1 MPLKWGKGG
10 IEMDYKE
17 IFGEE
22 LGTQIEGV
30 IAEKNI
36 NLIVDDKEKPAYIPK
51 SRFDELVG
59 AKNQFKTQVGELSN
73 ELEALKKNAK
83 GNEELTQ
90 AIQELQN
97 KNTEWETK
105 YNKTLIDN
113 AVKMQALHHKAL
125 DPSDLAKFLDYNE
138 LTLDEEGNV
147 KGLKEQIDGLKETK
161 AYLFE
166 QDKKNNNNNATN
178 PTNVVIQKSL
188 EEQHQEAVKNG
199 NQALAIHLK
208 NKMFG
213 IN

>member
-1 MPLKWGKGG
+1 
-10 IEMDYKE
+10 MDYKE

-22 LGTQIEGV
+22 LATQIEGV

-36 NLIVDDKEKPAYIPK
+36 NLILDDKEKPAYIPK
-51 SRFDELVG
+51 DRFNEVIG
-59 AKNQFKTQVGELSN
+59 AKNELKATVGALSGEL
-73 ELEALKKNAK
+73 ETLKKSAK
-83 GNEELTQ
+83 GNEELTN

-97 KNTEWETK
+97 KNTEWESK
-105 YNKTLIDN
+105 YNKTLVDN

-166 QDKKNNNNNATN
+166 QEKQSNNNTATN
-178 PTNVVIQKSL
+178 PVNVVVNKDLDEQYNDAIKS
-188 EEQHQEAVKNG
+188 G
-199 NQALAIHLK
+199 NQTLAIALK
-208 NKMFG
+208 NKMFFG
-213 IN
+213 K